1 MLGWFI
7 AIGVTFWTSN
17 HPWLGFGCVMLSMV
31 WGVFLFW
38 PELNRLRIVYPKG
51 SVVESPRWL
60 YAFGIVGALM
70 VGLSFANLYLSTMR
84 LPEMLSDTELSQAV
98 YAR

>member
-38 PELNRLRIVYPKG
+38 PKG